1 MPSTDDTRP
10 GGADPERQPMT
21 FLQLVA
27 TRAAETIGAVAARAT
42 LSDPER
48 AAFTLTEHVC
58 AEIAVGRR
66 S

>member
-1 MPSTDDTRP
+1 
-10 GGADPERQPMT
+10 MT